1 MVIENVTGLMNGELA
16 KHDDIQAALGII
28 SGCALFSRETR
39 SAALGEI
46 SEHLIARML
55 NGQRRP
61 NGSKG
66 CDVVDAQG
74 AMIEVK
80 SRLTGRW
87 GDTLMFDFST
97 HTASANRVFCVAWDD
112 KSETSSIYE
121 AYAMPVSAL
130 VSRWGGVQLRS
141 HCARTT
147 LKKLRLAWQAERS
160 IGIADDGIIKI
171 VTGKDL
177 V

>member
-1 MVIENVTGLMNGELA
+1 VLIENVTSVMNEELA
-16 KHDDIQAALGII
+16 KHDDIQTALGII

-55 NGQRRP
+55 NGERRP
-61 NGSKG
+61 HGSKG
-66 CDVVDAQG
+66 FDVVDAKG
-74 AMIEVK
+74 TMIEVK

-87 GDTLMFDFST
+87 GDTLKFDFSP
-97 HTASANRVFCVAWDD
+97 HTVSANRVFCVAWND

-121 AYAMPVSAL
+121 AYAMPVSLL
-130 VSRWGGVQLRS
+130 VSRWGGRQLRS

-147 LKKLRLAWQAERS
+147 LKKLRLAWEAERQ
-160 IGIADDGIIKI
+160 
-171 VTGKDL
+171 
-177 V
+177 